1 MLGFIA
7 SLAWGWI
14 KTPIGNVVVGVGV
27 LFVAWQFDRA
37 GQRSV
42 GAERAKIAISEAT
55 NARIQT
61 GDRAASKSRAGGL
74 SGGAK
79 IDPTTRP

>member
-1 MLGFIA
+1 MIAKLIGFMTG
-7 SLAWGWI
+7 SWGVPLAI
-14 KTPIGNVVVGVGV
+14 FSALV
-27 LFVAWQFDRA
+27 VAWQVDRA

-42 GAERAKIAISEAT
+42 GAERAKTAISEAT

-61 GDRAASKSRAGGL
+61 GDRAAARSRAGGL
-74 SGGAK
+74 LGGAK